1 MATPREKSFISQAA
15 ELAESVLPTIESA
28 VTAAKEVAIP
38 LLNDARE
45 AAAPLLADGKALAA
59 EKAAATKGLAAAT
72 AAKAA
77 AAIED
82 VDPDEARK
90 GRFGWLKKLLLIGGL
105 AAVGAVVFRKLRSD
119 STSDNWQSSY
129 VPTPAPAPAPVA
141 AEEQEVE
148 PEPEPDDEP
157 TDESAADEPEP
168 AADASEEPE
177 QPEAADDASGASPD
191 EAASDALEEPH
202 PVTTP
207 DEPAEVVEI
216 ETDKPA

>member
-77 AAIED
+77 AAMED
-82 VDPDEARK
+82 VEPDEARK

-129 VPTPAPAPAPVA
+129 VPTPAPVA

-148 PEPEPDDEP
+148 PEPELTEEL
-157 TDESAADEPEP
+157 TDQAEADEPE
-168 AADASEEPE
+168 AHATEEPE
-177 QPEAADDASGASPD
+177 QTEADDASGASPD

-202 PVTTP
+202 PVSTP

-216 ETDKPA
+216 QTDKKA